1 MLLDALTSSLQWQ
14 GGRRTSYLF
23 EQRLQ
28 LPRVQPAAP
37 APGELLVKRAVNQFN
52 RAYRRHDK
60 VVCNG
65 VVKLI
70 AALVNQQL
78 VHELLA
84 LQLCIL
90 LLETPTDDSVET
102 VVTFVTECGAA
113 LAEVSPQALNSI
125 FERLRSILHEGAID
139 KRVQYMI
146 EGLYAVRKSNFAD
159 YPAVLPELD
168 LVEAEDQITHEVSL
182 DEQLDLEESLDY
194 FTFDPDFEAQRT
206 HHTPRAPPP
215 RTRSRAPCRRW
226 WR

>member
-1 MLLDALTSSLQWQ
+1 M
-14 GGRRTSYLF
+14 
-23 EQRLQ
+23 
-28 LPRVQPAAP
+28 
-37 APGELLVKRAVNQFN
+37 
-52 RAYRRHDK
+52 
-60 VVCNG
+60 
-65 VVKLI
+65 
-70 AALVNQQL
+70 
-78 VHELLA
+78 HELLA

-182 DEQLDLEESLDY
+182 DEQLDLEETLDY

-215 RTRSRAPCRRW
+215 PRQPASPLFPHHPRDLNPPWVRSPGGMVRSSPRPHEPSNFRPEIFNPLVCR
-226 WR
+226 